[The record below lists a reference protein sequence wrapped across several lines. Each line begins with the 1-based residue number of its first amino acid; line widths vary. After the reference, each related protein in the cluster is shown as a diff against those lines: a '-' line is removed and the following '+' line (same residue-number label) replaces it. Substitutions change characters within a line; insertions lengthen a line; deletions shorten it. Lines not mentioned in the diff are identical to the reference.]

1 MIAFGFAE
9 AFYRKVDAMIF
20 FEILG
25 AILIGL
31 LVGALAR
38 LIVPGRERGGCLTT
52 ILIGIGGSF
61 VAFFIGTYVFEHK
74 FTSNN
79 PLQPAGF
86 ISSLLG
92 AILILIIYHW
102 IRRRRQP

>member
-9 AFYRKVDAMIF
+9 EFYRNGDTMF
-20 FEILG
+20 LLQILG
-25 AILIGL
+25 AIVIGF
-31 LVGALAR
+31 LVGGLAR

-52 ILIGIGGSF
+52 ILLGIAGSF
-61 VAFFIGTYVFEHK
+61 VAFFIGTYVFEHE
-74 FTSNN
+74 FASNN

-102 IRRRRQP
+102 IRRQRR

>member
-1 MIAFGFAE
+1 MVAFGFAE
-9 AFYRKVDAMIF
+9 EFYRRGDAMIL

-25 AILIGL
+25 AIVIGF
-31 LVGALAR
+31 LVGALAK

-52 ILIGIGGSF
+52 ILIGIAGSF
-61 VAFFIGTYVFEHK
+61 VAFFVGTYFFEHK
-74 FTSNN
+74 FTSSN

-92 AILILIIYHW
+92 AILILAIYHW
-102 IRRRRQP
+102 IRRRQQK